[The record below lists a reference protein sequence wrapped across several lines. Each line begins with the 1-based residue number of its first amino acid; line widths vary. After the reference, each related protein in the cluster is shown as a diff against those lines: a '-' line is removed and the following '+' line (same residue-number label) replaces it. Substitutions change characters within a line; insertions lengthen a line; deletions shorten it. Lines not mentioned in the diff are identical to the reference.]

1 MKSTARI
8 IVGSPNGECLNGLGK
23 MMIQYLEQNIA
34 DFAYKT
40 KQALGIRSRVVV
52 EVEQGIA
59 ITISFEGEM
68 IRIENGIGSCPDLHL
83 ISSYSIL
90 ANVLSAKANPL
101 IEFIRGNI
109 KLASFLKRPVQALK
123 ILRFLQIPSELVI
136 K

>member
-8 IVGSPNGECLNGLGK
+8 IVGSPNGEYLNGLGK
-23 MMIQYLEQNIA
+23 MMIQYLEQNFT
-34 DFAYKT
+34 DFAHKT
-40 KQALGIRSRVVV
+40 KQALGIRGRVVV
-52 EVEQGIA
+52 EVEKGIA
-59 ITISFEGEM
+59 ITIFFEGER
-68 IRIENGIGSCPDLHL
+68 IRIENGISSCPDLHL